1 VFFFNAHLRVYNRAC
16 HQIPR
21 ASGAKYNV
29 SVTGLDEKSK
39 VMVRANNNVIFKRT
53 VTSVGP
59 DGVWTVGVP
68 AAATRSGGDLL
79 LSFAGQ
85 DGAMLSEE
93 KSETTY
99 YAKGNGIKLA
109 EAWLRKLA

>member
-1 VFFFNAHLRVYNRAC
+1 VFITAHVTRYPGL
-16 HQIPR
+16 PP
-21 ASGAKYNV
+21 GAKYNV
-29 SVTGLDEKSK
+29 SVTGLDDKSK
-39 VMVRANNNVIFKRT
+39 VMVRAKNDVIFNGT

-85 DGAMLSEE
+85 DGTMLSEE
-93 KSETTY
+93 KSESTY

-109 EAWLRKLA
+109 EVWLRKVA

>member
-1 VFFFNAHLRVYNRAC
+1 VFITAHVTRYPGL
-16 HQIPR
+16 PP
-21 ASGAKYNV
+21 GAKYV
-29 SVTGLDEKSK
+29 SVTGLEEKSK
-39 VMVRANNNVIFKRT
+39 FMVRANNNVIFKRT

-109 EAWLRKLA
+109 EAWLRKVA

>member
-1 VFFFNAHLRVYNRAC
+1 VFITAHVTRYPGL
-16 HQIPR
+16 PP
-21 ASGAKYNV
+21 GAKYSV

-39 VMVRANNNVIFKRT
+39 VGVRANNDVIFNGT

-68 AAATRSGGDLL
+68 TAATRSGGDLL

-93 KSETTY
+93 KSGTTY

-109 EAWLRKLA
+109 EVWLRKIA